1 MVWYGMEEPGDTIV
15 VAAWPIVGYQL
26 IVVNK
31 YQFSLWTVATWLLT
45 PRYVHSKYK
54 KMHHPNLKVWPG
66 LLWNDPQSLLDERP
80 QSLADCRW
88 CWGGPRNR
96 KASLQWQT
104 SGRNILINA
113 SPSSLPTSIPAS
125 KAPSCLWFPSN
136 LRTPTGHD
144 FGRAM
149 GPPSPDGSNNS
160 RFKVETNP
168 TLNTS
173 SLSNF
178 AHFWLLQF
186 TATLC
191 PPWWPFAHPR
201 KSIHWHSTEME
212 DCVVK
217 ESIRDDVE
225 CLKLTINVTTDVKWQ
240 KSPKKEMSKGTL
252 RRTEQ

>member
-1 MVWYGMEEPGDTIV
+1 M
-15 VAAWPIVGYQL
+15 
-26 IVVNK
+26 
-31 YQFSLWTVATWLLT
+31 
-45 PRYVHSKYK
+45 
-54 KMHHPNLKVWPG
+54 WPG
-66 LLWNDPQSLLDERP
+66 LLWNGPQSLLGERP

-125 KAPSCLWFPSN
+125 KAPFCLWFPSN

-168 TLNTS
+168 TLN

-201 KSIHWHSTEME
+201 KSIHWHST
-212 DCVVK
+212 
-217 ESIRDDVE
+217 
-225 CLKLTINVTTDVKWQ
+225 
-240 KSPKKEMSKGTL
+240 
-252 RRTEQ
+252 

>member
-26 IVVNK
+26 IVINK

-66 LLWNDPQSLLDERP
+66 LLWNDPQSLLNERP

-136 LRTPTGHD
+136 HRTPTGHD

-178 AHFWLLQF
+178 AHFYNLQPPCVHPDDLLP
-186 TATLC
+186 T
-191 PPWWPFAHPR
+191 HER
-201 KSIHWHSTEME
+201 VSIDIQLKWKTVLSKNLSEMM
-212 DCVVK
+212 
-217 ESIRDDVE
+217 
-225 CLKLTINVTTDVKWQ
+225 LNALN
-240 KSPKKEMSKGTL
+240 
-252 RRTEQ
+252 